1 MLEKAYFLNK
11 AYYNDI
17 LSNAY
22 QYWGMKSAEYKNALA
37 FLNKKQAE
45 FKNLEQLSTEV
56 NYTKLD
62 IELINSKSNLKGEI
76 IYKKK

>member
-1 MLEKAYFLNK
+1 
-11 AYYNDI
+11 
-17 LSNAY
+17 
-22 QYWGMKSAEYKNALA
+22 MKSAEYKNALA